1 MTDCP
6 NAEMRDML
14 PLLAAGRLADE
25 ERRTIEAHLRTCAD
39 CRAELALVERVRA
52 TTARVPAVDVAR
64 VSDAIRGASRAARRV
79 PSPAPSWRRW
89 RVGVAAAAAVVLGL
103 LAYDGRATNDADGP
117 APTAAASAGA
127 GTASGGAGAGAST
140 EEGLSFGG
148 GLADLST
155 DELAQLVASL
165 DDIDLLPSADPRP
178 VAPEIPLEL
187 EGTL

>member
-14 PLLAAGRLADE
+14 PLLATGRLDDE
-25 ERRTIEAHLRTCAD
+25 ERRSIEAHLRTCAD

-64 VSDAIRGASRAARRV
+64 VSAAVRGASRAARRV

-103 LAYDGRATNDADGP
+103 LAYDGRTTNDAGGP
-117 APTAAASAGA
+117 ATTAASASA
-127 GTASGGAGAGAST
+127 RTAPGGAEAGAST

-155 DELAQLVASL
+155 DELEQLVASL

>member
-6 NAEMRDML
+6 NAGMREML
-14 PLLAAGRLADE
+14 PLLAAGRLDDE

-52 TTARVPAVDVAR
+52 TTARMPAVEVAR
-64 VSDAIRGASRAARRV
+64 VAAAVRGASRATRQL
-79 PSPAPSWRRW
+79 PSRATTWRRW
-89 RVGVAAAAAVVLGL
+89 RVSAAAAAAVVLAL
-103 LAYDGRATNDADGP
+103 LAYDGRTAGDPVTPGT
-117 APTAAASAGA
+117 TAAAPAGA
-127 GTASGGAGAGAST
+127 ASGGVGAGVST

-155 DELAQLVASL
+155 DELEQLVASL